1 MALQLVVSINFLLL
15 LLSSGLA
22 EATPIAKP
30 GCISACKNVI
40 IPYPFGIQS
49 GCYMDPWFEI
59 VCNGTGAF
67 LKKINMEV
75 LEIALNDRRSAKRNM
90 VRVKGGSIISS
101 NPNCTSMRSGV
112 MNLKGSPF
120 TFSSDNSF
128 VSFGCNI
135 IATLTE
141 TGQQVVGC
149 KSRCNTSL
157 LNGARNSSSGIK
169 HCTSSI
175 PYGLKVFNVDFAS
188 TDNKVLEGCN
198 YAFLSDNSRPEIE
211 SFNSLEKL
219 GFAPVV
225 LDWQIYNW
233 TNGWREMLDS
243 SNNRRDIY
251 CDFVYHSSSF
261 CYYGTIDE
269 IFYQERSNHC
279 SSDISSLEC
288 YCAWGYEGNPYLS
301 TGCEGFGASLGGLFL
316 LASIWRLYKVIKR
329 RSEIKL
335 KKKFFKRNGGLLL
348 QQQLSSSEHN
358 IQNTKLFDSKELDT
372 ATDQF
377 NESRILGKGGQG
389 TVYKG
394 MLTDGR
400 IVAIKKCN
408 IVDEGNLEQ
417 FINEIIILSQIN
429 HRNVVK
435 LLGCCLETE
444 VPLLVYEFITN
455 GTLSQYLHEEIEEFP
470 LTWDMRLRIAIEVA
484 GALSY
489 LHSAASLPIY
499 HRDIKSTNILLDD
512 KYRAK
517 VADFGTSRTVAIDQT
532 HLTTLVYGTF
542 GYLDPE
548 YFQTSQ
554 FTEKSDVYSFGVVL
568 AELLTGEKPVSLVR
582 TQERRSLA
590 TYFILSMEEGFLF
603 DILDAGVKN
612 EGDIQEIMVVAD
624 LAKRCLELNGKRR
637 PTMREVTKELEGVR
651 KTFNGQENHEK
662 I

>member
-1 MALQLVVSINFLLL
+1 MALQLVITINFLLL
-15 LLSSGLA
+15 LTSGLA
-22 EATPIAKP
+22 EAAPTAKP
-30 GCISACKNVI
+30 GCASECKNVG

-59 VCNGTGAF
+59 VCNGTEAF

-75 LEIALNDRRSAKRNM
+75 LEIAPPIGSYLAPGR

-112 MNLKGSPF
+112 MNLNGSPF
-120 TFSSDNSF
+120 TFSYF
-128 VSFGCNI
+128 VNYFVAFGCNVMAI
-135 IATLTE
+135 VE
-141 TGQQVVGC
+141 TDEELVGC
-149 KSRCNTSL
+149 RSYSNTSL
-157 LNGARNSSSGIK
+157 INGARNSGSGFNQ
-169 HCTSSI
+169 CTSSI
-175 PYGLKVFNVDFAS
+175 PDISLKVFNVSFLS
-188 TDNKVLEGCN
+188 TDDKPLEGCN
-198 YAFLSDNSRPEIE
+198 YAFLHEHNPWEGLPGSIKTV
-211 SFNSLEKL
+211 EKL
-219 GFAPVV
+219 GFTPVV
-225 LDWQIYNW
+225 LDWRIYNW
-233 TNGWREMLDS
+233 TNEKFSLHNTEHYNEILSME
-243 SNNRRDIY
+243 
-251 CDFVYHSSSF
+251 CF
-261 CYYGTIDE
+261 CAE
-269 IFYQERSNHC
+269 
-279 SSDISSLEC
+279 
-288 YCAWGYEGNPYLS
+288 GYVGNPYLT
-301 TGCEGFGASLGGLFL
+301 TGCEDINECEDPKRNYCSNKWDCQNTKGSYSCGKKKKIIIGFGASLGGLFL

-358 IQNTKLFDSKELDT
+358 VQNTKLFNSKELDT

-444 VPLLVYEFITN
+444 VPLLVYEFIPN

-517 VADFGTSRTVAIDQT
+517 VADFGTSRTMAIDQT

-568 AELLTGEKPVSLVR
+568 AELLTGEKPVPLVR
-582 TQERRSLA
+582 TQEHRSLA

-603 DILDAGVKN
+603 DILDAG
-612 EGDIQEIMVVAD
+612 
-624 LAKRCLELNGKRR
+624 RR
-637 PTMREVTKELEGVR
+637 PTMREVTKELEGVL

-662 I
+662 N